1 MAAVHIRLSSG
12 DDVVIG
18 DQTLDQ
24 LKDQIGRD
32 GRAGTLLDIVDNQ
45 GRRRIIN
52 PVAVVE
58 LTERPDEPAQDE
70 SDATYQQAGGPRPLS
85 AGLRDKP
92 L

>member
-1 MAAVHIRLSSG
+1 MSSSETRPSTSSKIRSVAT
-12 DDVVIG
+12 D
-18 DQTLDQ
+18 
-24 LKDQIGRD
+24 
-32 GRAGTLLDIVDNQ
+32 APGTLLDIVDNQ

-70 SDATYQQAGGPRPLS
+70 SDATYQQAGGPRPFS